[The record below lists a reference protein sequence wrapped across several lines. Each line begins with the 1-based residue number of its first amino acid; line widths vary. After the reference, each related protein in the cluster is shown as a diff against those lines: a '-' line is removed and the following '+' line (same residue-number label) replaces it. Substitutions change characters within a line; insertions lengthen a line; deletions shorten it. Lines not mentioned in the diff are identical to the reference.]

1 MKIAGKDVGMLA
13 AQSPG
18 APLIV
23 LCGEE
28 KAGEVWQAARAA
40 AGRDFSLALIS
51 GLRWEDDLSP
61 WPAPAAFLGQ
71 KDFGGGADGFLRDL
85 TEEIVPRL
93 LALLPAPPAFLG
105 LAGYSLAGLFTVWA
119 LTKTALF
126 TRAASVSGSLWYP
139 GLTEYLAAH
148 PPVGRVEKIYF
159 SLGDQES
166 RTRNPLLRPVEEKT
180 GEVANCFRAM
190 GTETAFEMNPG
201 NHFREPEGRLARGV
215 AWLVR
220 EET

>member
-61 WPAPAAFLGQ
+61 WPAPAAFPGQ

-126 TRAASVSGSLWYP
+126 TRAASVSGSLEDYA
-139 GLTEYLAAH
+139 YD
-148 PPVGRVEKIYF
+148 
-159 SLGDQES
+159 LGDQES

-180 GEVANCFRAM
+180 GEVVNCFRAM
-190 GTETAFEMNPG
+190 GRETAFEMNPG
-201 NHFREPEGRLARGV
+201 NHFREPEKRLARGV